1 MKLNEWQK
9 ILLFVCNAILKN
21 ENKIVVVSPDK
32 EHKDNVYNK
41 TRKILSYD
49 PAVVSSYDDS
59 NCVIEFK
66 NGSSITC
73 LTPKPKEDVIRGKRA
88 DISNWLYDFEIVPQD
103 IIDEA
108 IKPFE
113 LPRCDKCEQCYYA
126 KSQTHD
132 GYTHYCI
139 LTGRDVGQSHF
150 GMNSPKCCPK
160 R

>member
-1 MKLNEWQK
+1 MAKV
-9 ILLFVCNAILKN
+9 LFFVTNAIMKN
-21 ENKIVVVSPDK
+21 ENKMVVVSPDEK
-32 EHKDNVYNK
+32 HKNDVYK
-41 TRKILSYD
+41 TAVKILSYD

-59 NCVIEFK
+59 NCIIEFK
-66 NGSSITC
+66 NGSVITC
-73 LTPKPKEDVIRGKRA
+73 LTPNPQEEVIRGKHA
-88 DISNWLYDFEIVPQD
+88 DISNWLYDFGTVPQD
-103 IIDEA
+103 IIEEA

-113 LPRCDKCEQCYYA
+113 LPRCNECEQCYYA

-132 GYTHYCI
+132 EYTHYCI